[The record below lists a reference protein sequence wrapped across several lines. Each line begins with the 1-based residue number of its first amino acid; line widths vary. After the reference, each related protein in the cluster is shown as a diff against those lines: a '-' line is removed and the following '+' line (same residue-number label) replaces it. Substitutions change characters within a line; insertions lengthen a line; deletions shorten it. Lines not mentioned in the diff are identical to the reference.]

1 MRGKINHSLLYERTL
16 LNFLYLKAM
25 NYLQLAEYGLRL
37 TWSGYK
43 QLAFIK
49 SFLKPLIENNCRRL
63 DYELSASEKKKVLFY
78 YPMYTVLACAQ
89 MYLTLKGRKLTIDER
104 KRLTLVGA
112 MATLCDDLID
122 ENNFSREQVFNLL
135 SNNFNEEELVTK
147 AKLLV
152 ALNKELQIFYT
163 LTPQYLQQLKMA
175 LQRQAASLKQSD
187 PNISLQEIVNICKE
201 KNGHTSL
208 MFASLLDENWSNEEL
223 QFIYQSA
230 IVGQLTNDSFD
241 IYFDTQEGIKTYFNT
256 APSIKNVREF
266 FLNECMRLHEK
277 VFACDGSLKNKL
289 RTIQRMS
296 ILHAFTLTALDH
308 LQDTENKYGA
318 PVDWKSVPRREMVTD
333 MAKNKNR
340 IKTVRYMKWLSKLLP
355 NESTMKREPVESTAI
370 KSIGYNEDKQILE
383 VEILETGRVY
393 KYFNVPLDEYMDFLD
408 AKSLGE
414 YYNRVIKENY
424 EYRELA

>member
-1 MRGKINHSLLYERTL
+1 
-16 LNFLYLKAM
+16 M
-25 NYLQLAEYGLRL
+25 NYLQLIVYGLRL
-37 TWSGYK
+37 TWTGYK

-49 SFLKPLIENNCRRL
+49 SFLKPLVEKHCKML
-63 DYELSASEKKKVLFY
+63 GYELSASEKKKVLFY

-89 MYLTLKGRKLTIDER
+89 MYLTLKGRNITKDER
-104 KRLTLVGA
+104 KRLTIVGA

-122 ENNFSREQVFNLL
+122 ENNFTREKVFNLL
-135 SNNFNEEELVTK
+135 SNNFNEEALDTK
-147 AKLLV
+147 ANLLV
-152 ALNKELQIFYT
+152 ALNKELQKFYT
-163 LTPQYLQQLKMA
+163 LSPQYLQQLKMA
-175 LQRQAASLKQSD
+175 LQRQAASVKQSD
-187 PNISLQEIVNICKE
+187 PNISLEEVVGICRE

-208 MFASLLDENWSNEEL
+208 MFASLLNEKWSREEL
-223 QFIYQSA
+223 KFIYQSA

-241 IYFDTQEGIKTYFNT
+241 IYFDTQKGISTYFNR
-256 APSIKNVREF
+256 APSIKNVRDF
-266 FLNECMRLHEK
+266 FLDECLRLHEK
-277 VFACDGSLKNKL
+277 VFACDIPLKNKFGA
-289 RTIQRMS
+289 IQRMS

-308 LQDTENKYGA
+308 LQEAENKFGA
-318 PVDWKSVPRREMVTD
+318 PVDWKYVPRKEMVTD

-355 NESTMKREPVESTAI
+355 NESNMKREPVDSTAI

-383 VEILETGRVY
+383 VEILDTGRVY
-393 KYFNVPLDEYMDFLD
+393 KYFNVPLEEYFDFMD

>member
-1 MRGKINHSLLYERTL
+1 
-16 LNFLYLKAM
+16 M
-25 NYLQLAEYGLRL
+25 NYLQLTAYGLRL

-43 QLAFIK
+43 QSAFIR
-49 SFLKPLIENNCRRL
+49 SFLQPLVEKHSKSL
-63 DYELSASEKKKVLFY
+63 GYELSAAEKKKVLFY

-89 MYLTLKGRKLTIDER
+89 MYLTLKGRKLTNDER

-122 ENNFSREQVFNLL
+122 ENNFTREQVFNLL
-135 SNNFNEEELVTK
+135 SNNLNEESLDTK

-152 ALNKELQIFYT
+152 VLNKELQKFYT
-163 LTPQYLQQLKMA
+163 MSTQYLEQLKMA
-175 LQRQAASLKQSD
+175 LQRQSASVKQSD
-187 PNISLQEIVNICKE
+187 PNISLLEIVNICRE

-208 MFASLLDENWSNEEL
+208 MFASLLDEKWSNEEL

-256 APSIKNVREF
+256 APSIKNVSEF
-266 FLNECMRLHEK
+266 FLDECMRLHEK
-277 VFACDGSLKNKL
+277 VFACYVPIKNKI

-308 LQDTENKYGA
+308 LQETENKYGA
-318 PVDWKSVPRREMVTD
+318 PVDWKSVPRNEMVTD

-370 KSIGYNEDKQILE
+370 RSIGYNEDKQILE

-393 KYFNVPLDEYMDFLD
+393 KYFNVPLEEYMDFLD

-424 EYRELA
+424 EFREMA

>member
-1 MRGKINHSLLYERTL
+1 
-16 LNFLYLKAM
+16 M
-25 NYLQLAEYGLRL
+25 NYFRLTVYGLRL

-43 QLAFIK
+43 QLAFIR
-49 SFLKPLIENNCRRL
+49 SFLKPVVEKHCRRL
-63 DYELSASEKKKVLFY
+63 NYQLSPSEKKKVLFY

-89 MYLTLKGRKLTIDER
+89 MYLTIKGRKLTKDER

-122 ENNFSREQVFNLL
+122 ENNFTREQVFNLF
-135 SNNFNEEELVTK
+135 SNNFKEEQLNTK
-147 AKLLV
+147 AKLLIV
-152 ALNKELQIFYT
+152 LNKELQTFYT
-163 LTPQYLQQLKMA
+163 LSPEYLSQLKMA
-175 LQRQAASLKQSD
+175 LQRQTVSVKQSD
-187 PNISLQEIVNICKE
+187 PNISLQEIVDICRE

-208 MFASLLDENWSNEEL
+208 MFATLLDEKWSNKEL

-230 IVGQLTNDSFD
+230 IVGQLSNDSFD
-241 IYFDTQEGIKTYFNT
+241 IYFDAQEGINTYFNST
-256 APSIKNVREF
+256 PSIRNVRQYF
-266 FLNECMRLHEK
+266 IDECLRLHEK
-277 VFACDGSLKNKL
+277 VFACDVPLKNKF

-308 LQDTENKYGA
+308 LQETENKYSP

-333 MAKNKNR
+333 MAKNRNR
-340 IKTVRYMKWLSKLLP
+340 LKTVRYMRELSNLIPNKL
-355 NESTMKREPVESTAI
+355 TMKREPVESTAI
-370 KSIGYNEDKQILE
+370 KSIGYNEDKHILE
-383 VEILETGRVY
+383 VEILETGRIY
-393 KYFNVPLDEYMDFLD
+393 KYFNVPLEEYMDFLD

>member
-1 MRGKINHSLLYERTL
+1 
-16 LNFLYLKAM
+16 M
-25 NYLQLAEYGLRL
+25 NYLQLTIYGLRL
-37 TWSGYK
+37 SWSGYK

-49 SFLKPLIENNCRRL
+49 SFLKPLVEKHCRRL
-63 DYELSASEKKKVLFY
+63 GYELSASEKKKVLFY

-89 MYLTLKGRKLTIDER
+89 MYLTLKRRKLTNDER

-122 ENNFSREQVFNLL
+122 ENNFTRQQIFNLL
-135 SNNFNEEELVTK
+135 SNNVNEEELETK

-152 ALNKELQIFYT
+152 ALNKELQKFYT
-163 LTPQYLQQLKMA
+163 LSPEYLSQLKMA
-175 LQRQAASLKQSD
+175 LQWQAASVKQSD
-187 PNISLQEIVNICKE
+187 PTISLEEIVDICRE

-208 MFASLLDENWSNEEL
+208 MFASILDEKWSSEEL
-223 QFIYQSA
+223 RFIYQSA

-256 APSIKNVREF
+256 APFIKNVRKF
-266 FLNECMRLHEK
+266 FLEECMNLHEK
-277 VFACDGSLKNKL
+277 VSACDAPIKNKL

-308 LQDTENKYGA
+308 LQETENKYGT
-318 PVDWKSVPRREMVTD
+318 PVAWKSLPRKDMVTD

-340 IKTVRYMKWLSKLLP
+340 IKTVRYMKWLSKVLP
-355 NESTMKREPVESTAI
+355 NESNMKREPVKSTAI

-393 KYFNVPLDEYMDFLD
+393 KYFNVPLEEYMDFME

-414 YYNRVIKENY
+414 YYNRVIKEKY
-424 EYRELA
+424 EYRELTL

>member
-1 MRGKINHSLLYERTL
+1 
-16 LNFLYLKAM
+16 M
-25 NYLQLAEYGLRL
+25 NYLQLTVNGLRL

-49 SFLKPLIENNCRRL
+49 SFLKPLVEKHCLRL
-63 DYELSASEKKKVLFY
+63 NYTLSAAEKRKVLFY

-89 MYLTLKGRKLTIDER
+89 MYLALKGRTLTKGER

-112 MATLCDDLID
+112 MATLCDDLVD
-122 ENNFSREQVFNLL
+122 ENNFTREQVFNLL
-135 SNNFNEEELVTK
+135 SNNLDESALDTK

-152 ALNKELQIFYT
+152 GLNKDLQTFYT
-163 LTPQYLQQLKMA
+163 LSPEYLLQLKMA
-175 LQRQAASLKQSD
+175 LQRQAASVKQSD
-187 PNISLQEIVNICKE
+187 PTISLKEIVDICRE

-208 MFASLLDENWSNEEL
+208 LFASLLDEEWSKEEL

-230 IVGQLTNDSFD
+230 MVGQLTNDSFD
-241 IYFDTQEGIKTYFNT
+241 IYFDTQDGIHTCFNS

-266 FLNECMRLHEK
+266 FLDECATLHAM
-277 VFACDGSLKNKL
+277 VMACNLPLKNKL
-289 RTIQRMS
+289 RTINRMS

-308 LQDTENKYGA
+308 LQQTEDKIGI
-318 PVDWKSVPRREMVTD
+318 PVDWKSVIRSEMVTD
-333 MAKNKNR
+333 MAKNMNR
-340 IKTVRYMKWLSKLLP
+340 IKTVRYMKYLSNLIP
-355 NESTMKREPVESTAI
+355 EVMKREPVESTAI
-370 KSIGYNEDKQILE
+370 KSIGYNEDKQLLE

-393 KYFNVPLDEYMDFLD
+393 QYKDVSVEEYLDFMD

-414 YYNRVIKENY
+414 YYNRVIKDKY

>member
-1 MRGKINHSLLYERTL
+1 
-16 LNFLYLKAM
+16 M
-25 NYLQLAEYGLRL
+25 NYFQLTVYGLRL
-37 TWSGYK
+37 TWYGYK
-43 QLAFIK
+43 QLAFIR
-49 SFLKPLIENNCRRL
+49 SFLKPLVEKHCRRL
-63 DYELSASEKKKVLFY
+63 DYILSSSEKKKVLFY

-89 MYLTLKGRKLTIDER
+89 MYLTLKGRKLTNYER
-104 KRLTLVGA
+104 QRLTLVGS

-122 ENNFSREQVFNLL
+122 ENNFTREQIFNLL
-135 SNNFNEEELVTK
+135 SNNFNHNEFNTK

-152 ALNKELQIFYT
+152 ALNKELQKLYT
-163 LTPQYLQQLKMA
+163 FSPAYLQQLKMA
-175 LQRQAASLKQSD
+175 LQRQAASVKQSD
-187 PNISLQEIVNICKE
+187 ATISLQEIVNICRE

-241 IYFDTQEGIKTYFNT
+241 IYFDTQQGIKTYFNS
-256 APSIKNVREF
+256 ASIKKGREF
-266 FLNECMRLHEK
+266 FIDECTTLHTM
-277 VFACDGSLKNKL
+277 VMACDVPMKNKL

-308 LQDTENKYGA
+308 LQETENKYGA
-318 PVDWKSVPRREMVTD
+318 PVDWKNIPRKEMITD
-333 MAKNKNR
+333 MWKNKNR
-340 IKTVRYMKWLSKLLP
+340 VKTVRYMKYLSNIIPNKL
-355 NESTMKREPVESTAI
+355 TMKREPVESTAI

-393 KYFNVPLDEYMDFLD
+393 KYFNVPLEEYIDFLE